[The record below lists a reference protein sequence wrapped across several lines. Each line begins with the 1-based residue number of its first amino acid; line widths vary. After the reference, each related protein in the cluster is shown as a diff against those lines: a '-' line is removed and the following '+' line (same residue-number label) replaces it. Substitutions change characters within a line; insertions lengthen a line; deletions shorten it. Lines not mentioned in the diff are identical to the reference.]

1 MVKTKA
7 YVPVRGDIVWI
18 NFNPQSGHEQ
28 KGRRPALVLS
38 PEEYNKKV
46 GLAIFCPITN
56 QVKGYPFE
64 VLIPEGLKTSG
75 VILADQV
82 KSLDW
87 KTRNTELI
95 CRIPE
100 EVTKIVL
107 ERIYTLLT

>member
-1 MVKTKA
+1 MVKA
-7 YVPVRGDIVWI
+7 YIPVRGDVIWI
-18 NFNPQSGHEQ
+18 NLNPQTGHEQ

-87 KTRNTELI
+87 KTRNAELI

>member
-64 VLIPEGLKTSG
+64 VLIPEKMKVLG

-95 CRIPE
+95 CQIPE

>member
-1 MVKTKA
+1 MVKA
-7 YVPVRGDIVWI
+7 YIPVTGDVVWI
-18 NFNPQSGHEQ
+18 NLNPQTGHER

-38 PEEYNKKV
+38 PEDYNKKV

-87 KTRNTELI
+87 KTRNAELI

>member
-1 MVKTKA
+1 MVKA
-7 YVPVRGDIVWI
+7 YIPVRGDVVWI
-18 NFNPQSGHEQ
+18 NLNPQTGHEQ

-38 PEEYNKKV
+38 PEDYNKKV

-87 KTRNTELI
+87 KTRNAELI

>member
-1 MVKTKA
+1 MVKA
-7 YVPVRGDIVWI
+7 YIPVRGDVVWI
-18 NFNPQSGHEQ
+18 NLNPQTGHEQ

-87 KTRNTELI
+87 KTRNAELI

>member
-1 MVKTKA
+1 MVKA
-7 YVPVRGDIVWI
+7 YIPVRGDVVWI
-18 NFNPQSGHEQ
+18 NLNPQTGHEQ
-28 KGRRPALVLS
+28 KGRRTALVLS